1 MLAAPVPQ
9 RAKLRD
15 LFANRTI
22 MRAGELRAAGIG
34 PQTIARA
41 VEDGEIERISRG
53 VYQRSEANIEEHHIL
68 AEAAARVPKG
78 VIALISALAFHGL
91 TDQMPRKIWMAI
103 GPSDW
108 SPVQS
113 YPPLRIVRLTD
124 RYLRHGIEHHAIAG
138 VDVPIYSIPKTLADA
153 FRNPKLVDRSV
164 AVEGLRTALEQS
176 KATPGAIAEGAKAGG
191 VWKNM
196 RPYLEALTSNG

>member
-68 AEAAARVPKG
+68 AEAAA
-78 VIALISALAFHGL
+78 L
-91 TDQMPRKIWMAI
+91 
-103 GPSDW
+103 GPF
-108 SPVQS
+108 
-113 YPPLRIVRLTD
+113 
-124 RYLRHGIEHHAIAG
+124 RYFFL
-138 VDVPIYSIPKTLADA
+138 DSL
-153 FRNPKLVDRSV
+153 L
-164 AVEGLRTALEQS
+164 
-176 KATPGAIAEGAKAGG
+176 
-191 VWKNM
+191 
-196 RPYLEALTSNG
+196 